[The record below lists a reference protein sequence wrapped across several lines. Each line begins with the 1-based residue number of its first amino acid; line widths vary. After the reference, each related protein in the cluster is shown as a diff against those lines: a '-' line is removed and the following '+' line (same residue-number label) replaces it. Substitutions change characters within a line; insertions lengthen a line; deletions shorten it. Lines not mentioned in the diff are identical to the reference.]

1 MPKKIKTE
9 EQKACDLL
17 EKIYLSI
24 NPYSSEKR
32 ITEELYNQLLS
43 YFEVDVEKDFADA
56 LVIVMS
62 GNA

>member
-9 EQKACDLL
+9 EQKAYELL

-32 ITEELYNQLLS
+32 ITEGLYKQLLN

-56 LVIVMS
+56 LVVVLN